1 VSETSPLAQ
10 ALSAPPALG
19 EFLLGMTAGLILL
32 AGICFATRRTKW
44 MTAIRRGL
52 DGIVALLVAIVLL
65 SMVLLSALQILLR
78 NVFDTGL
85 LWVDPLLRHFVL
97 FIALLGGIVATGQK
111 RHIQISL
118 LERFVHG
125 RARRIVGSLAAVLSV
140 VICLAIAHAGLLLAR
155 DEISSGERA
164 LLGIPS
170 WIVVL
175 AIPAGFLAIAIRFAN
190 LIFLELAGEA
200 PSGEELGD
208 EFRAG
213 PAS

>member
-1 VSETSPLAQ
+1 MSETSPLAQ
-10 ALSAPPALG
+10 ALSAPPALR

-32 AGICFATRRTKW
+32 AGICFAMRTTKW

-52 DGIVALLVAIVLL
+52 DGFVALLVAIVLL
-65 SMVLLSALQILLR
+65 AMVMLSALQILLR

-85 LWVDPLLRHFVL
+85 LWIDPLLRHFVL

-111 RHIQISL
+111 RHIQISF

-125 RARRIVGSLAAVLSV
+125 RARRIVGSLAATLAV
-140 VICLAIAHAGLLLAR
+140 VICLAIVHAGLLLVR
-155 DEISSGERA
+155 DEIQSGERA
-164 LLGIPS
+164 LFGIPS
-170 WIVVL
+170 WILIL

-200 PSGEELGD
+200 PIGEGADELGV
-208 EFRAG
+208 RQ
-213 PAS
+213 AS

>member
-1 VSETSPLAQ
+1 
-10 ALSAPPALG
+10 
-19 EFLLGMTAGLILL
+19 MTAGLILL